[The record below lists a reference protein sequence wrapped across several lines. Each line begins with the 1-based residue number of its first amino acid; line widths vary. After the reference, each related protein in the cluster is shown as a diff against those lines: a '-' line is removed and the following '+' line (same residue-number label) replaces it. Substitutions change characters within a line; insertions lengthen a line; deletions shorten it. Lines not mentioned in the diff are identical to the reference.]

1 MADFE
6 TEIFPKRCVGV
17 AQFNAMASESLEI
30 ESGEFVVTTK
40 GLAMGDGRFSFE
52 LSGGS
57 NLVDW
62 ESMVKVTSRR
72 EDDFV
77 VVEKNPSRLR
87 SARAIALVT
96 DCGAKSSFSLIASYT
111 RE

>member
-1 MADFE
+1 MDDFE
-6 TEIFPKRCVGV
+6 RETFPKTFVGV
-17 AQFNAMASESLEI
+17 AQFNAMASESLET
-30 ESGEFVVTTK
+30 ESGEFVVTAK
-40 GLAMGDGRFSFE
+40 GFALGNGHFSLE

-62 ESMVKVTSRR
+62 ESIVKVTSRP

-77 VVEKNPSRLR
+77 VVEKNSSRLR

-96 DCGAKSSFSLIASYT
+96 DYGAKSSFSLIASYT